1 MGDFTSNRYEM
12 ETGDIRKRTLSGLGW
27 SGAQQAMQQGLKFAF
42 TILLVRLLTPD
53 DFGQVGMILVF
64 AGLAQ
69 LFSELGLGAALV
81 QRKDLRPEHLD
92 SVFWAN
98 IAAGAVLTGIFAAL
112 AGPIA
117 GFYGL
122 PSLRPLTLAIS
133 LTFIIGSL
141 RVVQYSLV
149 LRSMNFR
156 KLALVET
163 AAVLLSG
170 ILAVGMALTGFGIW
184 SLVGQML
191 VLSFMVAVLLW
202 LTSGWRPSFS
212 FSFRALKELFPFSL
226 NLLGF
231 SLFDYTVTRSS
242 HLLIGKFIG
251 APALGI
257 YSRADQL
264 MLMPVTQVA
273 NVISRVMFPALSA
286 IQDQVERIKQIYLRA
301 IRTISLLT
309 FPLML
314 GLMVTAR
321 PFVIVVFGE
330 QWAEVIPLLQVFCL
344 AGVTMSVGT
353 TVGWIYTS
361 QGRTDI
367 MMRWGLCAGAVR
379 LIAIAV
385 GLRWGILGV
394 AVAWVASGYLILWYP
409 SWAIAGRLI
418 NLRFSEMVRTLSGNF
433 CCALTMALAV
443 MLLGRAVPDTWP
455 LWQLLALQVAAG
467 AVIYIVLVLLFRLR
481 TWQEIRQLLAERR
494 KDRDD
499 G

>member
-1 MGDFTSNRYEM
+1 MGDFTSNRYDM
-12 ETGDIRKRTLSGLGW
+12 ETGDIRKRTLTGLGW

-69 LFSELGLGAALV
+69 LFSELGLGAAVV

-98 IAAGAVLTGIFAAL
+98 IAAGAVLTCVFAAL

-117 GFYGL
+117 AFYEV

-133 LTFIIGSL
+133 LSFIIGSL

-170 ILAVGMALTGFGIW
+170 VLAVGMALAGYGIW
-184 SLVGQML
+184 SLVGQL
-191 VLSFMVAVLLW
+191 LTLSFCTTVLLW
-202 LTSGWRPSFS
+202 MVGDWRPSFS
-212 FSFRALKELFPFSL
+212 FRFRALRQLFSFSF

-231 SLFDYTVTRSS
+231 SLLDYTVTRSS
-242 HLLIGKFIG
+242 YLLIGKFIS

-257 YSRADQL
+257 YTRADQL

-286 IQDQVERIKQIYLRA
+286 IQDQVERIKLIYLRA
-301 IRTISLLT
+301 IRTISLVT

-321 PFVIVVFGE
+321 PFVIVVLGE

-409 SWAIAGRLI
+409 SWTIAGRLI
-418 NLRFSEMVRTLSGNF
+418 NLRFSEMVRNLSGNF
-433 CCALTMALAV
+433 FCALTMALAV
-443 MLLGRAVPDTWP
+443 MLFGRAVPDAWP

-467 AVIYIVLVLLFRLR
+467 AVIYIVLVMLFRLR

>member
-1 MGDFTSNRYEM
+1 MSGPDTSYGMSE
-12 ETGDIRKRTLSGLGW
+12 EGIRRRTIQGIGW
-27 SGAQQAMQQGLKFAF
+27 SGAQQAVQQLLKFVF
-42 TILLVRLLTPD
+42 TILLMRLLTPD

-64 AGLAQ
+64 AGIAQ
-69 LFSELGLGAALV
+69 LFSELGLGAAVV
-81 QRKDLRPEHLD
+81 QRRELRPEHLD

-98 IAAGAVLTGIFAAL
+98 IAAGAALTALFAAL

-117 GFYGL
+117 LFYEL

-133 LTFIIGSL
+133 LTFFIGSF
-141 RVVQYSLV
+141 RVVQYSL
-149 LRSMNFR
+149 LQRSMAFR

-163 AAVLLSG
+163 VAVLLSG
-170 ILAVGMALTGFGIW
+170 GLAVGLALAGYGIW
-184 SLVGQML
+184 SLVGQL
-191 VLSFMVAVLLW
+191 LALSFSAAVLLW
-202 LTSGWRPSFS
+202 LVGGWRPSFS
-212 FSFRALKELFPFSL
+212 FRFQALRELFSFSF

-231 SLFDYTVTRSS
+231 SLLDYSVTRASY
-242 HLLIGKFIG
+242 LLIGKFIG

-264 MLMPVTQVA
+264 MLMPVSQVA
-273 NVISRVMFPALSA
+273 GVISRVMFPALSA
-286 IQDQVERIKQIYLRA
+286 IQDQLERVKQIYLRA
-301 IRTISLLT
+301 IRAISLLT
-309 FPLML
+309 FPVML

-321 PFVIVVFGE
+321 PFVLVALGE

-344 AGVTMSVGT
+344 AGMTMSVGT

-367 MMRWGLCAGAVR
+367 MMRWGLFAGVVR
-379 LIAIAV
+379 VSAIAI

-433 CCALTMALAV
+433 LCAAGMAAAV
-443 MLLGRAVPDTWP
+443 FLLGRAVPETWP
-455 LWQLLALQVAAG
+455 LWLLLGIQVTAG
-467 AVIYIVLVLLFRLR
+467 AVIYILLILSFRVRAWREL
-481 TWQEIRQLLAERR
+481 RQLWEERR
-494 KDRDD
+494 KGVDH

>member
-12 ETGDIRKRTLSGLGW
+12 ETGDIRKRTLTGLGW

-42 TILLVRLLTPD
+42 TILLIRLLTPD

-64 AGLAQ
+64 SGLAQ
-69 LFSELGLGAALV
+69 LFSELGLGAAIV
-81 QRKDLRPEHLD
+81 QRRDLRPEHLD

-98 IAAGAVLTGIFAAL
+98 IAAGATLTGIFAAL

-117 GFYGL
+117 GFYEL

-133 LTFIIGSL
+133 LSFIIGSL

-191 VLSFMVAVLLW
+191 ALSFIAAVLLW

-212 FSFRALKELFPFSL
+212 FSFRALKELFSFSL

-231 SLFDYTVTRSS
+231 SLLDYTVTRSS
-242 HLLIGKFIG
+242 HLLIGKFIS

-264 MLMPVTQVA
+264 MLLPVTQVA

-321 PFVIVVFGE
+321 PFVIVVLGE

-367 MMRWGLCAGAVR
+367 MMRWGLIAGAVR
-379 LIAIAV
+379 LIAIV
-385 GLRWGILGV
+385 GGLRWGILGV

-409 SWAIAGRLI
+409 SWTIAGRLI
-418 NLRFSEMVRTLSGNF
+418 NLRFSEMVRDLSGNF
-433 CCALTMALAV
+433 CCALTMAV
-443 MLLGRAVPDTWP
+443 TVFLLGRAVPGDWP
-455 LWQLLALQVAAG
+455 LWRLLAVQVAAG
-467 AVIYIVLVLLFRLR
+467 AVIYILLVVLFRLR
-481 TWQEIRQLLAERR
+481 TWQEIRQLLVEWR